1 MPGFKV
7 GDEVRYCDGTAD
19 RRAQVTEVTESG
31 DVAGIAVYARGR
43 EMPQGGHEWHLEGG
57 VTPPKLK
64 FATTMQEHVIEGFF
78 WKQG

>member
-1 MPGFKV
+1 MPGFKP

-19 RRAQVTEVTESG
+19 RRAQVTEVSESG
-31 DVAGIAVYARGR
+31 DVLGIAVYVQGR
-43 EMPQGGHEWHLEGG
+43 PMPSGGYEWHIEGG

-64 FATTMQEHVIEGFF
+64 LATTLAQHVVEGFF